1 QIEVSEFEKSFFG
14 HGGRPDVKS
23 QSEISLEAIDD
34 ASRLL
39 DDSKEKSDI
48 EEVLRIAEELE
59 SQDLLHPDNVILDI
73 QEESSISGKK
83 GSDNQVPPEFDFEL

>member
-1 QIEVSEFEKSFFG
+1 MAI
-14 HGGRPDVKS
+14 D
-23 QSEISLEAIDD
+23 EAI
-34 ASRLL
+34 RLL
-39 DDSKEKSDI
+39 YYSNDNSDI

-83 GSDNQVPPEFDFEL
+83 GSDNQVPPEFDLEL

>member
-1 QIEVSEFEKSFFG
+1 
-14 HGGRPDVKS
+14 
-23 QSEISLEAIDD
+23 LEAIDD

-59 SQDLLHPDNVILDI
+59 SQDLLHRDNVILDI
-73 QEESSISGKK
+73 EEDSSISEKK
-83 GSDNQVPPEFDFEL
+83 GRDNQVPPEFDLEL